1 MRNPPASASPWSPEE
16 EDTVSVVRK
25 PDTCQTLVFKSS
37 EETNCHTSCI
47 TACGSALSAGP
58 TKDWFEVEKCDTQMQ
73 LFVPCRQ
80 RDLQVFLSQGFQGS
94 LLSQGRAEAEHQPFL
109 QRGLRLQRRKIDN
122 RTKTTG

>member
-73 LFVPCRQ
+73 FFVPCRQ
-80 RDLQVFLSQGFQGS
+80 RLASFSVSRVSGVSPWSGQS
-94 LLSQGRAEAEHQPFL
+94 
-109 QRGLRLQRRKIDN
+109 RG
-122 RTKTTG
+122 